1 MVYKRNHGFT
11 LIETII
17 VIGIISFILPII
29 FSIIFSITRQQ
40 AKVYILS
47 TVKRE
52 GDNALNIIENA
63 IRNNTI
69 SIHSDVPQPI
79 NKVCTGNSLQYP
91 LTGTSNGSDFYF
103 SDKYG
108 QYFRFRLL
116 NNEIASSS
124 SIINAS
130 VDLTSDANTRITD
143 FDINCKQTST
153 YTPPIVDIH
162 FKIEQKQTSSTR
174 AEDIA
179 SLDYSTK
186 IKLRN
191 Y

>member
-1 MVYKRNHGFT
+1 MLKKSGFT
-11 LIETII
+11 LMETII
-17 VIGIISFILPII
+17 VIGIISLILPVI

-40 AKVYILS
+40 AKVYVLS

-63 IRNNTI
+63 IRNNVV
-69 SIHSDVPQPI
+69 SIHNAIPQTT
-79 NKVCTGNSLQYP
+79 NKVCTDSSLQYP
-91 LTGTSNGSDFYF
+91 LTGTSDGSDFYF
-103 SDKYG
+103 LDKNG
-108 QYFRFRLL
+108 QYLRFRLL

-124 SIINAS
+124 ATAT
-130 VDLTSDANTRITD
+130 VDLTSDTNTRITD
-143 FDINCKQTST
+143 FDISCKQTST
-153 YTPPIVDIH
+153 FTSPIVDIH
-162 FKIEQKQTSSTR
+162 FKIEQKQIQSQR
-174 AEDIA
+174 AEDVA